1 MTPQDHLAAHVI
13 RQTAAASLEVDVAR
27 GVHSDYRETVEQ
39 MVGAGQDLGRAL
51 EQRGEGL
58 VRDVDLAFLK
68 VAEKKENLSE
78 KEVFFKVIERKKDLE
93 KKDVFL
99 KKSEERKDSGEKE
112 AFLKTMESK
121 ILLGVFEKKEN
132 PTEKEIFHKMI
143 KKKEHLEKSEIN
155 EIALVFNLEDEGFG
169 EGEGYFY

>member
-78 KEVFFKVIERKKDLE
+78 KEVKVIERKKDLE

-99 KKSEERKDSGEKE
+99 KVAEKRKDSGEKE
-112 AFLKTMESK
+112 VLLKTMESK
-121 ILLGVFEKKEN
+121 ILLDVFEKKES
-132 PTEKEIFHKMI
+132 PAEKEIFRKMI
-143 KKKEHLEKSEIN
+143 KKKEHLEKSAIN

-169 EGEGYFY
+169 EGEGHFY

>member
-1 MTPQDHLAAHVI
+1 MDL
-13 RQTAAASLEVDVAR
+13 AR

-51 EQRGEGL
+51 EKRGDGL
-58 VRDVDLAFLK
+58 VRDVDMAFLK
-68 VAEKKENLSE
+68 VAEKKENLGE
-78 KEVFFKVIERKKDLE
+78 KEVFLKVVKRKKDSE

-99 KKSEERKDSGEKE
+99 KVAEKREDSGEKE
-112 AFLKTMESK
+112 VFLQAKESK
-121 ILLGVFEKKEN
+121 MLLDAVEKKEN
-132 PTEKEIFHKMI
+132 STEKEVFRNMI

-169 EGEGYFY
+169 EGEGYF